1 MQTAIQMQSNNKL
14 TIDKSAYFD
23 VEKKQLKYQSEVY
36 GDAETMEEAYTDV
49 EWLQICQIEMIANH
63 NDKLTQEW
71 YKEQYE
77 ETRKKLQK

>member
-1 MQTAIQMQSNNKL
+1 M
-14 TIDKSAYFD
+14 DKKS
-23 VEKKQLKYQSEVY
+23 
-36 GDAETMEEAYTDV
+36 EEAYTDV

-77 ETRKKLQK
+77 ETRKKLRKENKGCDGEEGCC